1 MFSRCC
7 QELVQSKR
15 CPSSAQFFFF
25 KAEPPG
31 IQDLSSLSRDRT
43 CPHPPQPPAVKMLS
57 LNHWTTREVPHL
69 LDFMKKSIP
78 HSDLIWV
85 LEQNNIILILQIFII
100 SIAPLWCVMVGWHH
114 QRNGHEFEQ
123 TLGDSE
129 GQGSL
134 ACCSPWGCKE
144 SDTTE
149 RLNNS
154 CVMSHMVTRQIHLS
168 CWNCFFS
175 GRFLKGLELLP
186 EMEVLGIPLPKASP
200 FFRNRKS

>member
-1 MFSRCC
+1 MLPRACSEQGVPIIC
-7 QELVQSKR
+7 SI
-15 CPSSAQFFFF
+15 FFFL
-25 KAEPPG
+25 KLSHPAYRILVPCPG
-31 IQDLSSLSRDRT
+31 VETAPTL
-43 CPHPPQPPAVKMLS
+43 HHPPAVEMLS

-85 LEQNNIILILQIFII
+85 LEQNNIILTLQIFII
-100 SIAPLWCVMVGWHH
+100 CIAPLWCVMVGWHH
-114 QRNGHEFEQ
+114 QLNGHEFEQ
-123 TLGDSE
+123 TPGDSE

-186 EMEVLGIPLPKASP
+186 EMGVLGIPVPKAPP
-200 FFRNRKS
+200 FFTNRKS